1 MAASYKQNISTSF
14 QRTNQKQSPLRI
26 SVHLSQKRSTILFVI
41 AAKKIGRVAKQKQS
55 KKKRD
60 MDSENSCVEQQSFL
74 YLSQIS
80 ASSEFVRNMLQK
92 SPVKTNFRT
101 WMNFQTSLSLW
112 ELQGIRDILLFVTKI
127 IEKSLKSFIPY

>member
-1 MAASYKQNISTSF
+1 M
-14 QRTNQKQSPLRI
+14 
-26 SVHLSQKRSTILFVI
+26 I
-41 AAKKIGRVAKQKQS
+41 AAKKIGPVAKQKQS

-80 ASSEFVRNMLQK
+80 ASSEFVRNMLQT

-101 WMNFQTSLSLW
+101 
-112 ELQGIRDILLFVTKI
+112 
-127 IEKSLKSFIPY
+127 

>member
-1 MAASYKQNISTSF
+1 M
-14 QRTNQKQSPLRI
+14 
-26 SVHLSQKRSTILFVI
+26 I
-41 AAKKIGRVAKQKQS
+41 ATKKIGWVAKQRRS

-92 SPVKTNFRT
+92 SPVKTIF
-101 WMNFQTSLSLW
+101 
-112 ELQGIRDILLFVTKI
+112 
-127 IEKSLKSFIPY
+127 